1 MKKINY
7 KEKFMAK
14 KKTLLAVLLLAVLAF
29 GCALFAACG
38 GGGTKFQMTWTVDEN
53 VTVAVEGYDKLPEKV
68 KEGEVINFTVT
79 PDNGYEI
86 ASVSGARKSGSKY
99 TVTVNKDTEIKI
111 TARKILVELTVEGF
125 DNTKQYISGDVVDV
139 TGVVV
144 TATYFDGD
152 VVVPLKEGTADG
164 YTVSALVGGDTSVTF
179 SYGKKDVEISIPTVR
194 YKVTLDLGKDTV
206 LDSALLTVYE
216 SQANYSKDS
225 KTGVMTFSYLNL
237 AEGTEIRMP
246 TADDMT
252 RTNRNFL
259 DWQTE
264 NGVKLPEKL
273 TSKSAEDVVF
283 KANWE
288 LQIANIT
295 KVELK
300 VETVTVED
308 TENEGT
314 EAQAKATKEVPY
326 LIIEGTFTG
335 AVSSARLQLKEGNK
349 NISMYG
355 PEIKPEEGSNAFV
368 LKFDLTELLNQKD
381 EDGNLI
387 DFEGAWCDIRLNAT
401 VDKEEESQQIHIT
414 EGQTIVDLE
423 QMIKVD
429 KRAYVFA
436 THAPEGSTDKTLKV
450 YYNFMMIEYT
460 PSFAVKT
467 VGEGENAQKVPTLTL
482 TGNVNKEEYFGKTLS
497 IDAWRQTGSIPAVTT
512 AIGAN
517 GAFSIDIDMSTCGKG
532 SDAFFHLKILNG
544 TTPLYPTSG
553 EADIPISA
561 STIKIPATPDAPLPN
576 SIRYSDDNNIAYYI
590 GNKWGGLMAY
600 VRDESAAKLTVTNA
614 TFEKGTVNF
623 GTTEAP
629 QEKEVAMLV
638 LSGTWSA
645 YDGVTLTAEQVAQK
659 FLKNSQHSLQTG
671 YHFNGANSWDYLDG
685 AREDEEPG
693 KQAKH
698 TIIDV
703 QQDGTFTVKLIID
716 GAVATHAYYVHF
728 GAGNLGAAN
737 VKFDKDAE
745 ITVEGLTYSFVDTS
759 SMDTLNQ
766 AGMTDAGQT
775 WYVGL
780 LMITAAKETPDP
792 APEVPAE

>member
-1 MKKINY
+1 
-7 KEKFMAK
+7 MAK

-111 TARKILVELTVEGF
+111 TARKILVDLTVEGF
-125 DNTKQYISGDVVDV
+125 DETKQYVSGDEVDLE
-139 TGVVV
+139 GVVV

-179 SYGKKDVEISIPTVR
+179 SYGKKDVEISIHTVR

-206 LDSALLTVYE
+206 LNSALLTVYE
-216 SQANYSKDS
+216 SQADYHKDAD
-225 KTGVMTFSYLNL
+225 TGIMTFSYLNL
-237 AEGTEIRMP
+237 EEGTEIKMP

-273 TSKSAEDVVF
+273 TSKSAEDVEF

-314 EAQAKATKEVPY
+314 EAQAKDTKEVPY

-335 AVSSARLQLKEGNK
+335 AVSSARLQLKEGKK

-355 PEIKPEEGSNAFV
+355 PEIKPETGSNAFV
-368 LKFDLTELLNQKD
+368 LKFDLTELLNQKG

-387 DFEGAWCDIRLNAT
+387 NFEGAWCDIRLNAK
-401 VDKEEESQQIHIT
+401 VDNEEESQQIHIT
-414 EGQTIVDLE
+414 EGQTIVDVE

-436 THAPEGSTDKTLKV
+436 TYAPEGSTDKTLKV

-467 VGEGENAQKVPTLTL
+467 VGEGANAQKVPTLTL

-497 IDAWRQTGSIPAVTT
+497 IDAYCGTGSIPAVTT
-512 AIGAN
+512 AIGAD

-561 STIKIPATPDAPLPN
+561 STIEIPATPNAPLPN

-614 TFEKGTVNF
+614 TFEKGTVNL
-623 GTTEAP
+623 GTAETPNET
-629 QEKEVAMLV
+629 EVAMLV
-638 LSGTWSA
+638 LSGTWST
-645 YDGVTLTAEQVAQK
+645 YEGVTLTTEEVAQK
-659 FLKNSQHSLQTG
+659 FLKNSEHSLQTG
-671 YHFNGANSWDYLDG
+671 FHFNGANSWDYLDG
-685 AREDEEPG
+685 AEDN
-693 KQAKH
+693 QAKH

-703 QQDGTFTVKLIID
+703 QRGGTFTVKLIINA
-716 GAVATHAYYVHF
+716 AVATRSYYVHF
-728 GAGNLGAAN
+728 GAGNLSAKN
-737 VKFDKDAE
+737 VVLNTDAE
-745 ITVEGLTYSFVDTS
+745 ITVKGLTYSFVDTS
-759 SMDTLNQ
+759 SMDALKQ
-766 AGMTDAGQT
+766 AGMTDEGQT

-780 LMITAAKETPDP
+780 LMITAKAVETPGP